1 MQDRCIHRYPALYG
15 SDDRIQA
22 CMAELGVPLTHHPG
36 FHQFDVYGNLLGL
49 LAAHPIAPLLTLHH
63 LDVVE
68 TIFPILGLRQP
79 RSGASST
86 ARSAPRFLRVMQQ
99 SICYDAE
106 RHWTVSVSGVRRTG
120 GGGDNVAEGDGEPA
134 RTFLNWYRRADYTA
148 YAFNTRPVARNPC
161 QKPFLYY
168 LVFLA
173 R

>member
-68 TIFPILGLRQP
+68 TIFPDSRTQAAALRRLFDGP
-79 RSGASST
+79 VRPSIPPGDAT
-86 ARSAPRFLRVMQQ
+86 VDLLR
-99 SICYDAE
+99 
-106 RHWTVSVSGVRRTG
+106 
-120 GGGDNVAEGDGEPA
+120 
-134 RTFLNWYRRADYTA
+134 RRATLDGVGVGGSSY
-148 YAFNTRPVARNPC
+148 RWWGG
-161 QKPFLYY
+161 
-168 LVFLA
+168 
-173 R
+173 